1 MRYSR
6 LVIGLLL
13 IVLALWVIASE
24 QMAGASA
31 DAVVNARLSTVRAPI
46 AGTITMQPR
55 ALGSSVNRGEE
66 IASVT
71 DPLVDIVRLND
82 LEMER
87 GFAAA
92 EVARLTSH
100 SEDIATQIA
109 DLTTRGQAYHTE
121 RLAEIE
127 TRLSHAR
134 TRLALLERGVAD
146 DGTLTGL
153 VEDGQSGNQGDPRVA
168 GMALEYA
175 RERVAVLEIALRAA
189 NADVFLGDG
198 YNDAPYSE
206 QRRNELETS
215 HAALLAELIQASA
228 RLDTI
233 AARIGV
239 ERQRTT
245 TLGSAALLSTV
256 DGQVWEVLAANGET
270 VQRGQEV
277 LRLMDCGES
286 MVTVSVTESTY
297 NRLNIGDAAVFRL
310 AGDGRAFD
318 ATIIRLAGS
327 GAATIYQNL
336 AVAPSQRHLERY
348 DVALLVPALQETPE
362 LRCAI
367 GRTGRAFFDT
377 RPLDWL
383 RDLWR

>member
-1 MRYSR
+1 
-6 LVIGLLL
+6 
-13 IVLALWVIASE
+13 
-24 QMAGASA
+24 
-31 DAVVNARLSTVRAPI
+31 
-46 AGTITMQPR
+46 
-55 ALGSSVNRGEE
+55 
-66 IASVT
+66 
-71 DPLVDIVRLND
+71 LVDIVRLND

-92 EVARLTSH
+92 EVARLTSQ

-198 YNDAPYSE
+198 YNDAPNSE

-215 HAALLAELIQASA
+215 HEALLAGLIQASA

-297 NRLNIGDAAVFRL
+297 I
-310 AGDGRAFD
+310 
-318 ATIIRLAGS
+318 
-327 GAATIYQNL
+327 
-336 AVAPSQRHLERY
+336 
-348 DVALLVPALQETPE
+348 
-362 LRCAI
+362 
-367 GRTGRAFFDT
+367 
-377 RPLDWL
+377 
-383 RDLWR
+383 